1 VWPRSLVDKVAKR
14 VHEPSRFGYRPGI

>member
-1 VWPRSLVDKVAKR
+1 MWPRSLVDKVAKR